1 MLYPLSYGCQ
11 WAELNFC
18 PYKLSN
24 LKFTP
29 LPSLHVDFYS
39 RHDVNNVLFFLHNC
53 PLLIPLH
60 NTAVLIKI
68 CRFFLSTLLNLCK
81 PLRNWTFQRF
91 ARAAHKKASA
101 LDMPR
106 TWVRVLA
113 SVRFFHLFR
122 CVLSYVLS
130 LRSVGRSNFVR
141 VCINLTT
148 LIKKQKKTTYF
159 NENCCIM

>member
-11 WAELNFC
+11 WAELKFC

-39 RHDVNNVLFFLHNC
+39 RHDNSFLFFLHNC
-53 PLLIPLH
+53 PLLIPLY
-60 NTAVLIKI
+60 NTAVLINI
-68 CRFFLSTLLNLCK
+68 CRFLINVVNLCK
-81 PLRNWTFQRF
+81 PLSKLDLPTFRNGSTEEIG
-91 ARAAHKKASA
+91 ARKAEDLGSS
-101 LDMPR
+101 P
-106 TWVRVLA
+106 
-113 SVRFFHLFR
+113 SECHIFHLFR
-122 CVLSYVLS
+122 CVISYVLP

-148 LIKKQKKTTYF
+148 LIQ
-159 NENCCIM
+159 